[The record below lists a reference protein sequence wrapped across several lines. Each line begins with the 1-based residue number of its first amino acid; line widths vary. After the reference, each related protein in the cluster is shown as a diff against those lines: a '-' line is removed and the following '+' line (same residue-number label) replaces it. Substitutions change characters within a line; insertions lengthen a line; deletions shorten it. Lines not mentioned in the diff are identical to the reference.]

1 MRGAVGRTHTDQE
14 ERMQEEH
21 YGFGC
26 ILAGPVDEAVRKTT
40 EALKDEGFGVLTTID
55 VQATLKNKLG
65 VERTPYIIL
74 GACNPNLA
82 HRALQAEPELGL
94 LLPCNVIV
102 YEEEGGTSRISII
115 DPKQMMGMVQN
126 DELTAVAEEAEERL
140 RRVVDRLRG

>member
-1 MRGAVGRTHTDQE
+1 
-14 ERMQEEH
+14 MQEEH